1 MMNKI
6 KYSVIKDGV
15 VLVDYGPVTMTLEAR
30 KGGVPYTD
38 AAVHGA
44 QRALD
49 AFEAIAE
56 HLDFLRT
63 PVGGIGRISPDLP
76 LPVRKMA
83 ESVKLLQEED
93 FTPMAAVA
101 GTTSDFA
108 VEAMVE
114 CGASYAIANNGG
126 DIAYYMAPEEGES
139 LRVGLISDIST
150 GHVSHLLKIDSLDKI
165 RGLATSG
172 LGGRS
177 LTRGIASAV
186 TVMSSDSSKAD
197 AAATA
202 IANACICD
210 DPAILQCPASEIDYG
225 TDIPGLMVTKSVGRL
240 RHGSPE
246 SALQAGSD
254 RAKELLD
261 REMIQGAVIFVFGA
275 MSVIEKCVQG
285 EHLFQVTQ
293 LS

>member
-1 MMNKI
+1 MND

-15 VLVDYGPVTMTLEAR
+15 VLIDYGPVTMTLEAR
-30 KGGVPYTD
+30 KGHAPYTD
-38 AAVHGA
+38 AAVYGA
-44 QRALD
+44 QKALD
-49 AFEAIAE
+49 AFDEIAA
-56 HLDFLRT
+56 HLDFLRS
-63 PVGGIGRISPDLP
+63 PAGKIGRIPSDLP

-83 ESVKLLQEED
+83 ESVKMLQEDD
-93 FTPMAAVA
+93 FTSMAAVA
-101 GTTSDFA
+101 GTISDFA
-108 VEAMVE
+108 AKAMQE
-114 CGASYAIANNGG
+114 YGASYAIANNGG
-126 DIAYYMAPEEGES
+126 DIACYMAPEEGDS

-150 GHVSHLLKIDSLDKI
+150 GRVTHVLRINALDKI

-210 DPAILQCPASEIDYG
+210 DPAIHQCLACEIDYG
-225 TDIPGLMVTKSVGRL
+225 TDIPNLMVTESVGRL
-240 RHGSPE
+240 RPGSAE
-246 SALQAGSD
+246 KALLAGGD
-254 RAKELLD
+254 RARELLD
-261 REMIQGAVIFVFGA
+261 KGMILGAVIFVFGA
-275 MSVIEKCVQG
+275 VSVVEKCVQG

-293 LS
+293 L